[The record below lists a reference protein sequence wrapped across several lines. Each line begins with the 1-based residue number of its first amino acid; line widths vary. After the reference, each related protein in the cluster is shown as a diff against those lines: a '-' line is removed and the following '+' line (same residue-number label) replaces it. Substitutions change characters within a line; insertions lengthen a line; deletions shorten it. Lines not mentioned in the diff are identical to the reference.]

1 MNTEN
6 LISKFFTGINYWG
19 SESAINIWEN
29 FNPESI
35 ENDFKL
41 LKNAVILVPRDDGG
55 ITLHTLRASYML
67 AKQANIDIN
76 FAYVMDSIPDSPLYI
91 FPSISSNKSITLA
104 ALEQLLD
111 KVRSGAVL
119 FISADTGLIRSVPE
133 ITGVDIAYREMI
145 NTERT
150 INFKGEQLPIKT
162 TFSFK
167 TENSRAEILA
177 KDETGESVFFRH
189 KLGKGSV
196 YFLTLPLE
204 KHLAEMQGAFF
215 KDDLPD
221 YSVPFATEN
230 ASFSRFFFC
239 RLVCFL
245 QNIVD
250 KFCNI
255 VDDF

>member
-1 MNTEN
+1 M
-6 LISKFFTGINYWG
+6 
-19 SESAINIWEN
+19 WEN

-67 AKQANIDIN
+67 AKQANINVN

-119 FISADTGLIRSVPE
+119 FISEDTGLIRSVPE

-221 YSVPFATEN
+221 YPVPFATEN
-230 ASFSRFFFC
+230 ASFSRFFF
-239 RLVCFL
+239 LSFGL
-245 QNIVD
+245 FSS
-250 KFCNI
+250 KYSG
-255 VDDF
+255 